1 MKRRITAM
9 FMALAMLM
17 VSPIA
22 RAEEAGPIQESGFT
36 APDGNTWEEPSTE
49 DTGWHS
55 PGSQDGETELAAAE
69 ETELTVAEETET
81 EEIGAGGTEGS
92 AGEATEPL
100 PETATETEPYPE
112 TATETESYPE
122 TENSLDAALLGV
134 QGAGAIGM
142 FAAAVTLT
150 GKYDGN
156 GHGQEWDA
164 DGFCQHLD
172 TAHTNEAGT
181 RGSGSAPHT
190 NLKYEN
196 IFLPGND
203 SLGYNAFLKSNA
215 SGRSSAAASCWSL
228 VTPDA
233 ADNAFWYGRQFF
245 QWDASQ
251 KAEAYDNAL
260 GKLYAIYPGAVGYY
274 DRSTGLVEYYDLKLT
289 LVKFRKSVGRKK
301 VNGAYERDVKTA
313 QFSWCPNYPGITA
326 AGIDYADIKFEVLNP
341 GTATAASIAGFK
353 GFTLIK
359 DVDWWQGIA
368 FKTSDQLAYG
378 AYHAGPGCICAN
390 IVGDYTYLHS
400 TSNANLPGSNEDS
413 WIGIEFRNGT
423 VFRVVHAQGKFS
435 QNGNNKL
442 ESTFGGKAD
451 IPDIPANVAL
461 TKYAGTDPDVTKGL
475 GSDQALALPYYCY
488 DTFYYRVTAKFN
500 NAYFTGGTLTDEFP
514 EWLAVNGVNVYKKVN
529 NSWQRVQKQVTGTS
543 TAFGQK
549 KQVTVQLGNSA
560 ELRNQEYCIEYEVK
574 LPTAAVFAGLSR
586 KPVLQGSKYQW
597 TNTAALAYNYTLG
610 GVSAQGALSA
620 SADVTMP
627 QGQAPAIKKY
637 VGNRSVPS
645 SKNLTKT
652 LTNGCGD
659 VFSYYLD
666 VSGIQPNMLYEPL
679 VVTDQL
685 PSWLIFEGAVS
696 YYKSGSSWVT
706 SSCWSTSCNGSNKFT
721 AAALNHADMAKGT
734 EHMIEVKVRV
744 VDALTFYKLAQK
756 PGYNSSTKKYN
767 WYNTASLTA
776 AGSGLSS
783 SSAAVSMP
791 DPGGLYVLAHKYD
804 ADTGEEILEEPYW
817 GGTVFKVYQY
827 SAAKGNYL
835 EYCRSNLEVNGYR
848 SEYPLLQ
855 TADNQGKFRVRE
867 AKPPQG
873 YTMNES
879 WHFDIDLKDYAGA
892 ERPEND
898 IIEIDGEDACRDH
911 RSLNMLVRKCY
922 RDPNTGED
930 VPIEGV
936 KFSVCTAMW
945 MEIETLVTDKE
956 GYCTV
961 PVLPED
967 EYMLVEEKAPDGFQP
982 IEKEGLAAEFVV
994 SHNIW
999 DEPEVFFRVGS
1010 ILDVESKLEKGAD
1023 GRYTLTVYNDPY
1035 TLNIYKV
1042 DSGQGIGKPV
1052 AGAELSICTRDG
1064 EVVRSFTTDE
1074 NGKFTVCTL
1083 PFGDYVLR
1091 EDKAPKGYKLA
1102 DPIPFTYSVDG
1113 QSIVMYD
1120 EPISTFDLTV
1130 KKRVRASDMWEAHG
1144 DQFFIFDVEGTDH
1157 YGEYHHYT
1165 KTWHNT
1171 GEVRLSNGYV
1181 EGTLV
1186 FRDIPMGD
1194 YSVSERLTCNFYG
1207 YAAVSGC
1214 DWECTDWLDADMF
1227 GPGCPMKVEKVLI
1240 KPTTSRNSPV
1250 VTFSNYKDTW
1260 DDYRDTDFVQNVI
1273 PFKK

>member
-1 MKRRITAM
+1 M

-55 PGSQDGETELAAAE
+55 PGSQDGETGLAAAEETELAAAE
-69 ETELTVAEETET
+69 ETETEET
-81 EEIGAGGTEGS
+81 GAGGTEGS

-122 TENSLDAALLGV
+122 TGNSLDAALPGV

-181 RGSGSAPHT
+181 PGSGSAPHT

-251 KAEAYDNAL
+251 KAEAYDSAL

-341 GTATAASIAGFK
+341 GTTTAASIVGFK

-368 FKTSDQLAYG
+368 FKTSDNLAYG
-378 AYHAGPGCICAN
+378 TYNATGKECICASS
-390 IVGDYTYLHS
+390 VGDYTYLHS
-400 TSNANLPGSNEDS
+400 TSNKNLNGEQDNRTHV
-413 WIGIEFRNGT
+413 GIEFRNGT

-475 GSDQALALPYYCY
+475 DSNQALALPYYCY

-706 SSCWSTSCNGSNKFT
+706 SSCWNTSCNSSNKFT
-721 AAALNHADMAKGT
+721 VAALNHADLAKGT

-744 VDALTFYKLAQK
+744 VDALAFYKLAQK

-804 ADTGEEILEEPYW
+804 ADTGREIMNESR
-817 GGTVFKVYQY
+817 GGGSVFGVYEY
-827 SAAKGNYL
+827 SAEAGDFHHYSGF
-835 EYCRSNLEVNGYR
+835 YVTSSGYK
-848 SEYPLLQ
+848 SELPLLR
-855 TADNQGKFRVRE
+855 TSDNQGKFYVKE
-867 AKPPQG
+867 VNAPVNYALNTDWQFNINLSDYEGSNKPSD
-873 YTMNES
+873 NV
-879 WHFDIDLKDYAGA
+879 I
-892 ERPEND
+892 N
-898 IIEIDGEDACRDH
+898 IDGSDACRDK
-911 RSLNMLVRKCY
+911 RSGGVIFRKLYKDPKTGEEIPVPGVTFRFQNTYDYVVHSSNTDNGGYAAPLDSELLAGATLKVYESCY
-922 RDPNTGED
+922 RGGFPIVDQVPIGEIHVNSWREASWIPYNTSDMANAGITTAYEGAGDLTIVTVYNTPNTFTVQKREQGTGKPLRGAEMSILDANGNVVKNFTTDDNGSYTVAGLPFGAYVLHED
-930 VPIEGV
+930 
-936 KFSVCTAMW
+936 
-945 MEIETLVTDKE
+945 
-956 GYCTV
+956 
-961 PVLPED
+961 
-967 EYMLVEEKAPDGFQP
+967 KAPDGYR
-982 IEKEGLAAEFVV
+982 KAADIAF
-994 SHNIW
+994 
-999 DEPEVFFRVGS
+999 
-1010 ILDVESKLEKGAD
+1010 A
-1023 GRYTLTVYNDPY
+1023 Y
-1035 TLNIYKV
+1035 
-1042 DSGQGIGKPV
+1042 
-1052 AGAELSICTRDG
+1052 
-1064 EVVRSFTTDE
+1064 TTD
-1074 NGKFTVCTL
+1074 KQTVT
-1083 PFGDYVLR
+1083 
-1091 EDKAPKGYKLA
+1091 
-1102 DPIPFTYSVDG
+1102 
-1113 QSIVMYD
+1113 MYD

-1144 DQFFIFDVEGTDH
+1144 DQFFLFDVEGTDH

-1194 YSVSERLTCNFYG
+1194 YTVSERLACDFYG
-1207 YAAVSGC
+1207 YVSVTGC
-1214 DWECTDWLDADMF
+1214 DWECTDWLDADMTD
-1227 GPGCPMKVEKVLI
+1227 PGDPIKVEKVLI

-1273 PFKK
+1273 PFKE